1 MKKLFLSAIVS
12 SLALFALACGST
24 EAEVQVVKEVQ
35 EVEVIKEVPVEV
47 VREVAVVE
55 ERVKEVEVIKE
66 VEVEKAPKPLVIYS
80 GRSESLVSPIIA
92 QFSEATGI
100 PVEVKYGKTAAMA
113 ATLLEEGDK
122 TPADVFFA
130 QDPGGLG
137 AVESMLA
144 TLPSNI
150 TELVPAW
157 ADSPDRKWTGISG
170 RARVVVYNT
179 DAISD
184 PATQLPDNI
193 YDFIDP
199 KWKGKI
205 GWPPTNS
212 SFHAMVTGMRQT
224 WGEEK
229 TRTWLE
235 GIVANGA
242 NVYAK
247 NTPTV
252 EATGAGEIEV
262 GFVNHYYL
270 HRFIAAN
277 TESFKARNYFLPSGG
292 PGSVVLVAGAG
303 VLQESDNK
311 DGAEAFIRFMLSKP
325 AQAYFANETYEYPL
339 VEGVKK
345 NHLLPDLETLNLPD
359 IDISDLGDIAATQ
372 KLLQETG
379 ALP

>member
-1 MKKLFLSAIVS
+1 MKKIIFSLIITSMSLFI
-12 SLALFALACGST
+12 LACGSS
-24 EAEVQVVKEVQ
+24 E
-35 EVEVIKEVPVEV
+35 EVIKE
-47 VREVAVVE
+47 AQ
-55 ERVKEVEVIKE
+55 VIKE
-66 VEVEKAPKPLVIYS
+66 VEVFIKPKSLVVYS
-80 GRSESLVSPIIA
+80 GRSESLVKPIIQ

-113 ATLLEEGDK
+113 ATLLEEGSK

-137 AVESMLA
+137 SIESMLS

-150 TELVPAW
+150 TDLVPDW

-184 PATQLPDNI
+184 PVAQLPDNL

-199 KWKGKI
+199 KWKDKI

-229 TRTWLE
+229 TRSWLE
-235 GIVANGA
+235 GIVANKA
-242 NVYAK
+242 KVYAK

-252 EATGAGEIEV
+252 EAVGAGEIEV

-270 HRFIAAN
+270 HRFIAEN

-303 VLQESDNK
+303 ILEASDNK
-311 DGAEAFIRFMLSKP
+311 DGAEAFIKFMLSAP
-325 AQAYFANETYEYPL
+325 AQAYFSNQTYEYPL

-345 NHLLPDLETLNLPD
+345 SHLLPDLDTLNLPD
-359 IDISDLGDIAATQ
+359 IDISDLGDIEATQ

>member
-1 MKKLFLSAIVS
+1 MKNLIISIAIATM
-12 SLALFALACGST
+12 ALFAIACGST
-24 EAEVQVVKEVQ
+24 ETEI
-35 EVEVIKEVPVEV
+35 EVIKEIEITKEIEVPV
-47 VREVAVVE
+47 
-55 ERVKEVEVIKE
+55 
-66 VEVEKAPKPLVIYS
+66 APKSLVIYS
-80 GRSESLVSPIIA
+80 GRKESLVGPIIT

-100 PVEVKYGKTAAMA
+100 PVEVKYGKTSAIA
-113 ATLLEEGDK
+113 ATLLEEGGK

-144 TLPSNI
+144 TLPANI
-150 TELVPAW
+150 TDLVPAW

-212 SFHAMVTGMRQT
+212 SFHAMVTGMRQI

-252 EATGAGEIEV
+252 EAAGAGEIEV

-345 NHLLPDLETLNLPD
+345 NHLLPDLDTLNLPD